1 MDCKILTL
9 VEENVNLTHSSKDV
23 TLFSPPSTEIGSGA
37 EARCNVE
44 QAVLKQIA
52 HAII

>member
-23 TLFSPPSTEIGSGA
+23 TPFSPPSTEIGSG
-37 EARCNVE
+37 
-44 QAVLKQIA
+44 LKLGA
-52 HAII
+52 MSSKRS